1 MTTNKFYQYTLFVVQ
16 FVKVEK
22 ENNIIF
28 KRNFGTLLAKYHT
41 CKMISVVVLVTLFT
55 LGVNLD
61 HNNITEK

>member
-28 KRNFGTLLAKYHT
+28 KRNFGTLLAKHHT

-61 HNNITEK
+61 HNNIIEK

>member
-1 MTTNKFYQYTLFVVQ
+1 MTTNKFYQYTLFVVR

-28 KRNFGTLLAKYHT
+28 KRNFGTLLAKHHM
-41 CKMISVVVLVTLFT
+41 CKMICVVVLVTLFT